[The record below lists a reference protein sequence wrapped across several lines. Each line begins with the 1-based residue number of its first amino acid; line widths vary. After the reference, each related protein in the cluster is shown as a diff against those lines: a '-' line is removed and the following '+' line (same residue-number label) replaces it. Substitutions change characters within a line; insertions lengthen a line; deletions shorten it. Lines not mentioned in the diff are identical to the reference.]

1 MPPPAVGEQSDTAA
15 QQIKREE
22 SLTDNAPSADEAMID
37 EIEQALDVLD
47 ERQQHIIR
55 HAYGI
60 GVHHKTL
67 AEIGEE
73 MGLKRERVR
82 QIRDKAVRK
91 ICRFCKIKEL
101 KY

>member
-1 MPPPAVGEQSDTAA
+1 
-15 QQIKREE
+15 
-22 SLTDNAPSADEAMID
+22 MID

-47 ERQQHIIR
+47 ERQRHVIR

-60 GVHHKTL
+60 GAHHKTL

-91 ICRFCKIKEL
+91 LCKEHKVLKEML
-101 KY
+101 RN